1 MNNLKSKLNIQT
13 QKYCEVKMISN
24 KMQKA
29 LNDQINAEMFSSYL
43 YLSMAAY
50 FEAENWI
57 GFANWMKLQSE
68 EEYSHAMK
76 FYKHLVDVEGRVL
89 LAAIEK
95 PKIEWESPLQIFE
108 EAHKHEL
115 YITDRINKLV
125 ELATEEKDYP
135 TQLLLHYF
143 VTEQVEEVTTVA
155 QIIHKFKLIGDNNS
169 TLYLLDRELGM
180 RAK

>member
-1 MNNLKSKLNIQT
+1 
-13 QKYCEVKMISN
+13 MISD

-29 LNDQINAEMFSSYL
+29 LNDQINAEIFSSYL

-50 FEAENWI
+50 LESENWN
-57 GFANWMKLQSE
+57 GLAAWMKIQSG
-68 EEYSHAMK
+68 EEYGHAMK
-76 FYKHLVDVEGRVL
+76 FYKYVHDVEGKVT

-95 PKIEWESPLQIFE
+95 PKTTWKSPLQVFE

-125 ELATEEKDYP
+125 ALAIQENDYA
-135 TQLLLHYF
+135 TNIFLNYF
-143 VTEQVEEVTTVA
+143 VTEQVEEVSTVA
-155 QIIHKFKLIGDNNS
+155 QIVHKFNLLGDNKTS
-169 TLYLLDRELGM
+169 LFLLDRELGM